1 MLGKKIFIVAEIG
14 ANHNGD
20 LNLAKKMIY
29 SAKKCGCDAV
39 KFQSWDE
46 TLNSDFVY
54 NKNEKILKEYLKYK
68 LNFEKLR
75 TLRKFAKKNDI
86 KFGTAIFNKSQLS
99 EAIKIKCD
107 FIKIA
112 SMDFDNY
119 NLIQDSCKTK
129 LPLIISTGF
138 ASNKELEFGLRFI
151 KKRRKKNITI
161 LHCVSVYPADNKS
174 LNLRNIPMIKNKFK
188 FDVGFSDHTIG
199 TIAAIVSVSLGATVI
214 EKHFTTSK
222 KLSGWD
228 HSISAN
234 PSEMREIVE
243 NSKKIMTA
251 LGSYERKIS
260 PRELKQSKIM
270 RRSIVLISNIEK
282 GKKIL
287 NSHLDLRRPGTGL
300 RPQFLKKIVGKKA
313 KKNLK
318 KGYLLKLGDF

>member
-1 MLGKKIFIVAEIG
+1 MKI
-14 ANHNGD
+14 
-20 LNLAKKMIY
+20 
-29 SAKKCGCDAV
+29 
-39 KFQSWDE
+39 
-46 TLNSDFVY
+46 
-54 NKNEKILKEYLKYK
+54 KN
-68 LNFEKLR
+68 
-75 TLRKFAKKNDI
+75 LRKFAKKNDI

-112 SMDFDNY
+112 SMDLNNY
-119 NLIQDSCKTK
+119 DLIQDTCKTK
-129 LPLIISTGF
+129 LPLIISTVF

-161 LHCVSVYPADNKS
+161 LHCVSVYPADNKF

-199 TIAAIVSVSLGATVI
+199 TTAAIVSVSLGATVI
-214 EKHFTTSK
+214 ENISLPQ

-243 NSKKIMTA
+243 NSKRILTT

-260 PRELKQSKIM
+260 PRS
-270 RRSIVLISNIEK
+270 
-282 GKKIL
+282 
-287 NSHLDLRRPGTGL
+287 
-300 RPQFLKKIVGKKA
+300 
-313 KKNLK
+313 
-318 KGYLLKLGDF
+318 

>member
-1 MLGKKIFIVAEIG
+1 MLGKKIFIVAEIR

-119 NLIQDSCKTK
+119 DLIHLDTCKTK

-151 KKRRKKNITI
+151 KKRRKKI
-161 LHCVSVYPADNKS
+161 LLFY
-174 LNLRNIPMIKNKFK
+174 
-188 FDVGFSDHTIG
+188 
-199 TIAAIVSVSLGATVI
+199 TV
-214 EKHFTTSK
+214 
-222 KLSGWD
+222 
-228 HSISAN
+228 
-234 PSEMREIVE
+234 
-243 NSKKIMTA
+243 
-251 LGSYERKIS
+251 
-260 PRELKQSKIM
+260 
-270 RRSIVLISNIEK
+270 
-282 GKKIL
+282 
-287 NSHLDLRRPGTGL
+287 
-300 RPQFLKKIVGKKA
+300 
-313 KKNLK
+313 
-318 KGYLLKLGDF
+318 